1 MQRVIHKSSSFIH
14 VQTGR
19 LLPQTL
25 ISFLLVGSLGVV
37 VHMAILNA
45 ALFGLTSDFRIANG
59 MAMLVAA
66 SFNYL
71 LNNKSTFASTGLA
84 GKKILLGY
92 AMYLGITSLGLLAS
106 LFISTWVF
114 QQNQMAMVAALCGI
128 VIGSLWN
135 YFMSYTFVWKLLSG
149 TLRRN

>member
-1 MQRVIHKSSSFIH
+1 MQRVIAKSSSFIH

-19 LLPQTL
+19 FLPQTL

-37 VHMAILNA
+37 VHMAVLNA
-45 ALFGLTSDFRIANG
+45 ALFGLTADFRIANG
-59 MAMLVAA
+59 IAMLVAA
-66 SFNYL
+66 SFNYV
-71 LNNKSTFASTGLA
+71 LNNKSTFATTALA
-84 GKKILLGY
+84 GRNILLGY

-114 QQNQMAMVAALCGI
+114 EQNQMAMVAALCGI